1 MVTFSDGHDI
11 PLGQELE
18 IIKKKSKS
26 TPQKFAIWLK
36 WCNFASIFEN
46 IGKMKKDLKK
56 KYLIPAAICLLVLGG
71 AGYYYFLSSFS
82 GKNKTEYLYL
92 DQDDSYDSLVVKL
105 KPLATSHGFHA
116 FTTLA
121 RHSDLVNHMH
131 TGRYAIEPG
140 MGTFKVFR
148 HIKNG
153 LQSPLQ
159 LTVPSVR
166 TMNDMAAVL
175 GKKLMVDSTALLK
188 AFTDEATC
196 EKYGYDTATI
206 AAMFIPNTYDIYW
219 NVSPQALLDRMQKEC
234 KKFWNEDRTVKAEQ
248 LKLTPVQ
255 VSTLASIVDEETA
268 NDQEKPMIAGMYYNR
283 LTLRDEEYP
292 DGMPLQADPTIKFAW
307 KQFGLKRIYH
317 KLLYINSPYNTYMN
331 PGLPPGPIRNPSI
344 AGIDAVLNMVHH
356 NYLYM
361 CAKEDFSG
369 THNFASTY
377 SEHLANAARY
387 AAALNKRGI
396 K

>member
-1 MVTFSDGHDI
+1 M
-11 PLGQELE
+11 
-18 IIKKKSKS
+18 
-26 TPQKFAIWLK
+26 
-36 WCNFASIFEN
+36 
-46 IGKMKKDLKK
+46 MKKELKK
-56 KYLIPAAICLLVLGG
+56 KYLVPAAICLLVLVGI
-71 AGYYYFLSSFS
+71 GYFYFFSSFS
-82 GKNKTEYLYL
+82 GKSKTVYLYL
-92 DQDDSYDSLVVKL
+92 DADDNYDSLCVKL
-105 KPLATSHGFHA
+105 RPIGTSHGMHA
-116 FTTLA
+116 FCTLS
-121 RHSDLVNHMH
+121 RHSDLVHH
-131 TGRYAIEPG
+131 VRTGRYAISPS
-140 MGTFKVFR
+140 MGALKLFR

-153 LQSPLQ
+153 MQEPLQ

-166 TMNDMAAVL
+166 TMGDMAAAL
-175 GKKLMVDSTALLK
+175 GSKLMTDSAKLIH
-188 AFTDEATC
+188 AFTDEALC
-196 EKYGYDTATI
+196 QKYGYDTTTI

-219 NVSPQALLDRMQKEC
+219 NVSPEALLDRMQKEC
-234 KKFWNEDRTVKAEQ
+234 KRFWNEDRVAKASA

-268 NDQEKPMIAGMYYNR
+268 NNAEKPMIAGMYYNR
-283 LTLRDEEYP
+283 LMVRSEKYP

-307 KQFGLKRIYH
+307 KQFGLKRIYNN
-317 KLLYINSPYNTYMN
+317 LLHIHSPFNTYIN

-369 THNFASTY
+369 THNFATTY
-377 SEHLANAARY
+377 EEHLANAARY